1 MITSA
6 QEYLA
11 NLQKIR
17 DENLHT
23 EPLVIP
29 ADELIYNVDLNAR
42 TIDTPVYLSTET
54 DHIAETVFFAV
65 DRYYETHDLAQSTC
79 IIQYINAKNES
90 YVYVVPVFD
99 LETYADE
106 GKILIP
112 WVIQGHATAAAGTIK
127 YAIRFYHVNVIERPN
142 DEKEY
147 EFDYIINTQ
156 VAQSR
161 ILNGMGETYLDGA
174 LSPLEEVASVD
185 AWEQLYQELTDI
197 LRDDDE
203 ETGHIKGA
211 LNLY

>member
-112 WVIQGHATAAAGTIK
+112 WVIHL
-127 YAIRFYHVNVIERPN
+127 YAFISMN
-142 DEKEY
+142 
-147 EFDYIINTQ
+147 
-156 VAQSR
+156 S
-161 ILNGMGETYLDGA
+161 
-174 LSPLEEVASVD
+174 
-185 AWEQLYQELTDI
+185 
-197 LRDDDE
+197 
-203 ETGHIKGA
+203 
-211 LNLY
+211 